1 MPNVTGPGVIVDGAG
16 NLIAENAEIT
26 SGAAAGLVLTSDAIG
41 DLTWGLNPLAQP
53 TEPAS
58 VVGVTVPRVLA
69 SASSAA
75 LTSGTV
81 YCCGISLNKGVT
93 VSNVSLF
100 VAGTAE
106 SGGTHAWVGVA
117 NSSRTILGISADNT
131 GATYFSGTNTAV
143 TTALA
148 APFTT
153 TYSGLHYVFVMVAM
167 SAGATPVFAAA
178 PALVNAALGNVAPIL
193 CGSSSTGQTTP
204 PAAGTALGTITA
216 TAGHL
221 FYAWLT

>member
-1 MPNVTGPGVIVDGAG
+1 MPVTGPSVELDAAG
-16 NLIAENAEIT
+16 NLIAAGAQIP
-26 SGAAAGLVLTSDAIG
+26 SGAATGEVITSDSAG
-41 DLTWGLNPLAQP
+41 NLQWGLNPFVP
-53 TEPAS
+53 PSEPAS
-58 VVGVTVPRVLA
+58 VVGVTVPRLLA

-81 YCCGISLNKGVT
+81 YCCAAPLNKGVT
-93 VSNVSLF
+93 VTNVSLF

-106 SGGTHAWVGVA
+106 SGGSHAWVGVA
-117 NSSRTILGISADNT
+117 SSSRTILGISADQT

-153 TYSGLHYVFVMVAM
+153 TTAGLYYVFVCVVAT
-167 SAGATPVFAAA
+167 TPVFAAA
-178 PALVNAALGNVAPIL
+178 PALVNAALSTVAPIV
-193 CGSSSTGQTTP
+193 CGTALTGQTTP
-204 PAAGTALGTITA
+204 PAVGTSLGAITA

>member
-1 MPNVTGPGVIVDGAG
+1 MPNVAGPSVMTDAAG
-16 NLIAENAEIT
+16 LLIAANPTIAT
-26 SGAAAGLVLTSDAIG
+26 GAAAGDVITSDQSGI
-41 DLTWGLNPLAQP
+41 LQWGLNPLALP
-53 TEPAS
+53 TEPAG
-58 VVGVTVPRVLA
+58 VVGVTVPRTLA
-69 SASSAA
+69 SSSTAA

-81 YCCGISLNKGVT
+81 YCCAAALAKGIT

-106 SGGTHAWVGVA
+106 SVGTHAWVGVA

-131 GATYFSGTNTAV
+131 GAAYFGGTNTAV

-153 TYSGLHYVFVMVAM
+153 TYSGLHYVFVMVA
-167 SAGATPVFAAA
+167 ATTPVFAAA
-178 PALVNAALGNVAPIL
+178 PALVNAALGNAAPIL

-204 PAAGTALGTITA
+204 PAAGTALGAITA

>member
-16 NLIAENAEIT
+16 NLIAANAEIT

-41 DLTWGLNPLAQP
+41 DIQWGLNPLAQP

-58 VVGVTVPRVLA
+58 VVGVTVPRTLV
-69 SASSAA
+69 SSSTAA

-81 YCCGISLNKGVT
+81 YCCGIALNKGVT
-93 VSNVSLF
+93 VTNISLF

-106 SGGTHAWVGVA
+106 SGGSHAWVGLA
-117 NSSRTILGISADNT
+117 NSARSVLAVSADQT
-131 GATYFSGTNTAV
+131 GATYFSGTQAAV

-148 APFTT
+148 APFVT
-153 TYSGLHYVFVMVAM
+153 TYGGLHYVFVCVV
-167 SAGATPVFAAA
+167 GTTPLFASA
-178 PALVNAALGNVAPIL
+178 PALENAALGTIAPVL
-193 CGSSSTGQTTP
+193 CGTSSTSQTTP
-204 PAAGTALGTITA
+204 PATGTVLTALTA

>member
-1 MPNVTGPGVIVDGAG
+1 MPNVTGPGVITDAAG
-16 NLIAENAEIT
+16 NLIAANAEIV

-41 DLTWGLNPLAQP
+41 DLQWGLNPLATP
-53 TEPAS
+53 AEPAS
-58 VVGVTVPRVLA
+58 VVGVTVPRALA

-81 YCCGISLNKGVT
+81 YMCGIALNKGVT
-93 VSNVSLF
+93 VSNISLF

-106 SGGTHAWVGVA
+106 SGGSHAWVGLA
-117 NSSRTILGISADNT
+117 DSSRVVKAVSADQT
-131 GATYFSGTNTAV
+131 GATYFAGTNTAV

-148 APFTT
+148 AAFTT
-153 TYSGLHYVFVMVAM
+153 TYAGLHYVFVCAV
-167 SAGATPVFAAA
+167 GTTPVFAAA
-178 PALVNAALGNVAPIL
+178 PALVNAALGNVPPIL

-204 PAAGTALGTITA
+204 PAVGAALGAITA

-221 FYAWLT
+221 LYAWLT